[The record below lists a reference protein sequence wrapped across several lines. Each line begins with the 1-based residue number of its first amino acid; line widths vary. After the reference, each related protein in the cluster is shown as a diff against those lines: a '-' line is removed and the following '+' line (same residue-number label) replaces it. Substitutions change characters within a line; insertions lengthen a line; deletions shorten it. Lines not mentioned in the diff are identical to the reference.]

1 MSVTFAIF
9 FCLFSLS
16 NALYKQWIPD
26 TNFENVSNWDKG
38 RVPCANDRVYFQHD
52 QKASVYVQ
60 STHSIVEMYLPMDG
74 ELILAFGAG
83 FAGSEGGSDPGCE
96 GGGDRI
102 TFQDP
107 DRYQW
112 YDPTLWRAAS
122 TPDDLENGR
131 FQFSVHEESVP
142 CEHDDVIFL
151 PDSSFRVSTDS
162 DVSRISLRSV
172 SIMEKKFSR
181 EEEFARY
188 LQSGSGKLQ
197 FHGSG
202 TVEVTNRR
210 CSESSGCDCGN
221 TANHERICAALHQHS
236 QCPDL
241 ECWSPLTPIGHC
253 CGICG
258 AVVSL
263 EYSPDFNVESYRNRL
278 LHLFL
283 SLPSYRGVR
292 MAMSKVSRPQSFSWL
307 VPREADSEIQV
318 VLQEEGS
325 GSKAEALAWE
335 IMKDIHS
342 QGSSLGI
349 VKGEVQTSTG
359 SHASG
364 QGGSVDG
371 GMIAGAVIGVLLA
384 LVGLG
389 SLVVL
394 FTRGMIRVPN
404 LSSLQFVKKDS
415 DLDNLGDSI
424 DKGFDNP
431 MFDTSPHLPADLHG
445 LYSGSEA
452 LKGISITNSGVH
464 FVNPAYDETDFTA

>member
-1 MSVTFAIF
+1 MNADRQNGLSFVNVLL
-9 FCLFSLS
+9 LFYYELYSTVFYVSGVS
-16 NALYKQWIPD
+16 NALYKQWISD

-38 RVPCANDRVYFQHD
+38 RVPCANDQVYFQHN

-60 STHSIVEMYLPMDG
+60 STHSIVEMCLPMDG

-83 FAGSEGGSDPGCE
+83 FAGSEGDSDPGCE

-107 DRYQW
+107 NRYQW

-142 CEHDDVIFL
+142 CEHDDVIFR

-162 DVSRISLRSV
+162 AVSSMPVKTV

-181 EEEFARY
+181 EEEFAHY

-202 TVEVTNRR
+202 TVQ
-210 CSESSGCDCGN
+210 
-221 TANHERICAALHQHS
+221 NHERICAALHQHS
-236 QCPDL
+236 QCPLL
-241 ECWSPLTPIGHC
+241 ECRSPLTPIGHC

-258 AVVSL
+258 AIVSL

-283 SLPSYRGVR
+283 SLPSYGGVR
-292 MAMSKVSRPQSFSWL
+292 MAMSKVPRPQSFLGL
-307 VPREADSEIQV
+307 VLREDESEIQV
-318 VLQEEGS
+318 VLLEEGS

-335 IMKDIHS
+335 IMKDIQS

-349 VKGEVQTSTG
+349 VKGEVHTSTG
-359 SHASG
+359 SHDSG

-394 FTRGMIRVPN
+394 FTRGIIRVPS

-431 MFDTSPHLPADLHG
+431 MFDTSSNLPADVHG

-452 LKGISITNSGVH
+452 LKSISITNSGIH
-464 FVNPAYDETDFTA
+464 FTNPAYDETDFTA

>member
-1 MSVTFAIF
+1 
-9 FCLFSLS
+9 
-16 NALYKQWIPD
+16 
-26 TNFENVSNWDKG
+26 
-38 RVPCANDRVYFQHD
+38 
-52 QKASVYVQ
+52 
-60 STHSIVEMYLPMDG
+60 MDG
-74 ELILAFGAG
+74 ELILAFSAG
-83 FAGSEGGSDPGCE
+83 FAGSEGDSDPGCE

-122 TPDDLENGR
+122 TPDDLESGR

-142 CEHDDVIFL
+142 CEHDDVIFR

-162 DVSRISLRSV
+162 ALSSMPVRTV

-188 LQSGSGKLQ
+188 LQSSSGKLQ

-202 TVEVTNRR
+202 TVQVTNRR

-221 TANHERICAALHQHS
+221 TANHEWICAALHRHS
-236 QCPDL
+236 QCPHL
-241 ECWSPLTPIGHC
+241 ECWIPLTPIGHC

-258 AVVSL
+258 AIVSL
-263 EYSPDFNVESYRNRL
+263 EYSPGFNVESYRNRL

-283 SLPSYRGVR
+283 SLASYGGVR
-292 MAMSKVSRPQSFSWL
+292 MAMSKVPRPQSFLEL
-307 VPREADSEIQV
+307 VLREDESEIQV
-318 VLQEEGS
+318 VLLEEGS

-335 IMKDIHS
+335 IMKDIQS

-349 VKGEVQTSTG
+349 VKGEVHTSTG
-359 SHASG
+359 SHGSG
-364 QGGSVDG
+364 PGGSVDG
-371 GMIAGAVIGVLLA
+371 GMITGAVIGVLLA

-394 FTRGMIRVPN
+394 ITRGMIRVPS
-404 LSSLQFVKKDS
+404 LSSLQFLKMDS

-431 MFDTSPHLPADLHG
+431 MFDTSSNLPADVHG

-452 LKGISITNSGVH
+452 LKSISITNSGIH
-464 FVNPAYDETDFTA
+464 FTNPAYDETDFTA